1 MIGVLTLLFNIAFIV
16 TACSYKPAEHENVE
30 YIKEDFTF
38 KFKNESGVRCYIEIS
53 GDALVGGKTVSFS
66 SVLKTEVPVAE
77 EKSITVKD
85 VVVSAKNKLETYKY
99 EPTFYIRVSK
109 STSSTEV
116 ISDGNKSFTS
126 SSKEQYTKGTFIITK
141 ERNYSFGNSYKFEIE
156 FKN

>member
-53 GDALVGGKTVSFS
+53 GDVLVGGKTVSFS

-77 EKSITVKD
+77 EKSITVKG
-85 VVVSAKNKLETYKY
+85 VVVGGKSKLNTYDSQPRFSIKAFGDDSRYTVGYKY
-99 EPTFYIRVSK
+99 FVS
-109 STSSTEV
+109 E
-116 ISDGNKSFTS
+116 
-126 SSKEQYTKGTFIITK
+126 SKNQYTKGTFIITK
-141 ERNYSFGNSYKFEIE
+141 KRNYSSYTYKFEIE